1 MLQNLLGDIEKPNTG
16 IVAIIIY
23 PNLIGKHQR
32 TWQDV
37 LKQHLFFLQDKSRY
51 IRHLFIRYVLES
63 EKANLLLKLS

>member
-37 LKQHLFFLQDKSRY
+37 LKQHLFFGIYSSDTC
-51 IRHLFIRYVLES
+51 
-63 EKANLLLKLS
+63 